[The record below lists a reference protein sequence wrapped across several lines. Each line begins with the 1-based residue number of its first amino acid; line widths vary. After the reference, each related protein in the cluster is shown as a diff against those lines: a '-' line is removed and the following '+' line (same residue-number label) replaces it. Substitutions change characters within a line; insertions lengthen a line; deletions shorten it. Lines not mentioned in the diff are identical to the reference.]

1 MPASTGA
8 KLALADFVIIVL
20 LLLGQGN
27 SSPTGFDGDY
37 HPPFNVSEGEVQS
50 QDTLCPLVELPQA
63 FNGQVQ
69 SYSICPE
76 DENIHIGIRN
86 VILTP
91 CLQNRVGLDRDV
103 RATYSFTLTATAS
116 DGSGT
121 DSINI
126 TLNLLDVNDNR
137 PTFHPNTTSAIYTI
151 PENAAMNDSVG
162 PGPIL
167 AQDPDEGVN
176 GTVRYWLEGCS
187 DVFQIH
193 TSTGLITLKA
203 GPLDRETNAS
213 YACKVTASD
222 LAVHDPKSTS
232 WEFVINIGDV
242 NDNVPQC
249 PGGKDKFSFNVTENA
264 MGVQFFLC
272 AGVTDID
279 FGINGTVH
287 EVTLANASLS
297 SNVSA
302 AYVTTGGL
310 RVAALTVNG
319 LDREVLGPGEDR
331 YMIKLYITDKGTPQQ
346 TSTLYVTIVVEDV
359 NDTPPQFEG
368 PSMLVVPEDHASD
381 QPVGKVTFTDPD
393 LHSELTYSL
402 RQSTRGHEDILLPAH
417 ISVTNNGDIFISN
430 TTFLDFDSSLPPE
443 IILTV
448 EVSDGVHT
456 TASNVTLRITDV
468 NDNSPIFEHSGYSM
482 EVKENVPFGTSVG
495 NLTAHDADSGNNGAV
510 RYTFNQTTTAPFVI
524 SESTGEI
531 TTSGP
536 IDREMVESYSIQVI
550 AEDNGT
556 QPRQNV
562 TQVTILV
569 IDEDDNCP
577 EFAQEEYNIELFR
590 SDMQGPIGV
599 VSATD
604 KDSPAF
610 NKVRYSLNIVMQ
622 FEINET
628 TGTVSL
634 RSPPSQNV
642 TLTVTATAANVEG
655 KSHNCSPVT
664 ARLVITVYSEQ
675 QPTPTPITSGVSST
689 VPIAIIVAVTVLGL
703 LLVLGIAVACV
714 AIILCCCV
722 RMRRSK
728 QYNVNNFS
736 PATSPSEKEMAAKT
750 KSILKSYNSEGADGK
765 QKNSVRFVE
774 VIEKD
779 NIHLFQPETPVSSPE
794 LANGHLPQQQPRSNH
809 SSELSIDSSSCE
821 DDLSHFMS
829 SDYSDQHDLPVTPGH
844 MNGCYE
850 MESRSQGYRPPT
862 PPLSLR
868 SQEEHIPLQELS
880 FTPRQSESNSLPR
893 NGYYT
898 HHQEQQLSWS
908 ASYRPPAHQNGVDL
922 PQRRS
927 GTSFLSESGTSLTS
941 DDRDSSSADI
951 DNLSTYTEQGT
962 DIMTQAPGPMENLFS
977 NLQESSMLQ
986 RCVNACSHVRVCVC
1000 LWRWACVGVV
1010 SIFS

>member
-1 MPASTGA
+1 MYALLPASTDA
-8 KLALADFVIIVL
+8 KLTLADFVITVL
-20 LLLGQGN
+20 LLLGQSDCGL

-37 HPPFNVSEGEVQS
+37 HPPFNISEGDVQS

-91 CLQNRVGLDRDV
+91 CLQNRIGLDRDV

-193 TSTGLITLKA
+193 TRTGLITLKA

-222 LAVHDPKSTS
+222 LAVHNPKSTS

-264 MGVQFFLC
+264 MEVQLSLC
-272 AGVTDID
+272 TGVTDID

-310 RVAALTVNG
+310 RVAVLNVNG

-331 YMIKLYITDKGTPQQ
+331 YMIQLYITDEGTPQQ

-381 QPVGKVTFTDPD
+381 QPVGKVNFTDPD
-393 LHSELTYSL
+393 LHSELAYSL
-402 RQSTRGHEDILLPAH
+402 RQSMRGHEDILLPAH

-456 TASNVTLRITDV
+456 TASNVTLHITDV
-468 NDNSPIFEHSGYSM
+468 NDNSPIFENSGYSM

-495 NLTAHDADSGNNGAV
+495 NLTAHDADSGNNGAI
-510 RYTFNQTTTAPFVI
+510 RYTFKQTTTAPFVI

-536 IDREMVESYSIQVI
+536 IDREMVASYSIQVI

-577 EFAQEEYNIELFR
+577 EFAHEEYNIKLR
-590 SDMQGPIGV
+590 GSDIMQGPFGV
-599 VSATD
+599 VNATD

-642 TLTVTATAANVEG
+642 TLTVTAMAANVEG

-664 ARLVITVYSEQ
+664 ARLVITLYSEQ
-675 QPTPTPITSGVSST
+675 QTSTTPPTSGVSST
-689 VPIAIIVAVTVLGL
+689 ALAIIINFVCIVPGVVVLYVTVL
-703 LLVLGIAVACV
+703 ACT
-714 AIILCCCV
+714 IIPCHK
-722 RMRRSK
+722 RK
-728 QYNVNNFS
+728 F
-736 PATSPSEKEMAAKT
+736 
-750 KSILKSYNSEGADGK
+750 
-765 QKNSVRFVE
+765 
-774 VIEKD
+774 
-779 NIHLFQPETPVSSPE
+779 H
-794 LANGHLPQQQPRSNH
+794 
-809 SSELSIDSSSCE
+809 
-821 DDLSHFMS
+821 
-829 SDYSDQHDLPVTPGH
+829 
-844 MNGCYE
+844 
-850 MESRSQGYRPPT
+850 
-862 PPLSLR
+862 
-868 SQEEHIPLQELS
+868 
-880 FTPRQSESNSLPR
+880 
-893 NGYYT
+893 
-898 HHQEQQLSWS
+898 S
-908 ASYRPPAHQNGVDL
+908 AS
-922 PQRRS
+922 
-927 GTSFLSESGTSLTS
+927 
-941 DDRDSSSADI
+941 
-951 DNLSTYTEQGT
+951 
-962 DIMTQAPGPMENLFS
+962 
-977 NLQESSMLQ
+977 
-986 RCVNACSHVRVCVC
+986 
-1000 LWRWACVGVV
+1000 
-1010 SIFS
+1010 